1 VAVRSFETSTKL
13 HGAIFQNTQLFMNII
28 VKTTNL
34 AYRHSQGK
42 RMPEDLGVFVTK
54 MVSLRGINFQSK
66 ISQYRGN
73 RVKATVKC

>member
-1 VAVRSFETSTKL
+1 LETSTEL

-34 AYRHSQGK
+34 ACHHSLGK
-42 RMPEDLGVFVTK
+42 RIPEDLGVFVPK
-54 MVSLRGINFQSK
+54 MKVSVRGSNVKSK

-73 RVKATVKC
+73 SELKTTVKC